1 MDSHSPVYTCVHCA
15 RSFPSRMALNGH
27 QRAHSSLSGRP
38 RQRPRVAQESASR
51 AVVMGA
57 QESAP
62 RVVVLVVQES
72 ALALL

>member
-1 MDSHSPVYTCVHCA
+1 
-15 RSFPSRMALNGH
+15 MALNGH